1 MNYLALILCLLVS
14 FLSEAAIEVRDE
26 SSEGEAE
33 EEGIIAAGIMSSSA
47 LKQMGEED
55 MNSMFAIDSSDS
67 MANYGG
73 SDTNLSL
80 VRTFE
85 FELSCVDPGDEYRG
99 IVRGGYYFEG
109 LDCNAVSGG
118 VSTVVFSWCEHADGF
133 RCDDDMAE
141 VEAAFEEVYELGDSE
156 LSLIGCVGVDKCSF
170 LFVSRQ
176 SDNFDGS
183 DLENEGIARDD
194 AEGSYVFDLIEA
206 NENSEYYDDA
216 NKEVIGLQQ
225 YVDNNYEEMNETGLM
240 GIYRNS
246 EEDIAIYGE
255 RTGEI
260 PVDNVA
266 ADTGTICVGIDLDN
280 LSQCVADYPLIEY
293 VCDNP
298 DDLVCSYEREKSM
311 EYCSRTKIMSCQSK
325 IACQTEAQ
333 VPIKN
338 ISSSNWPVTTSLN
351 NIQIR
356 SGNDNHLSSGYYE
369 SELSFNISDV
379 ENVRSFY
386 IDYVSLDDMLSMHV
400 NNNFVYYAMDEAIRT
415 SENRWPVGYHKQA
428 PGQSGFL
435 QPSGVI
441 LSDGHIHNND
451 YGQTITTQN
460 INILP
465 YLNDGLNTVTLR
477 LGVRGGGEADVR
489 FKYEAYCGCNWTET
503 WEEVCNATNY

>member
-1 MNYLALILCLLVS
+1 LVS
-14 FLSEAAIEVRDE
+14 FIVEAEVDVRDD
-26 SSEGEAE
+26 STDVEAE
-33 EEGIIAAGIMSSSA
+33 EAGINAAGFMSSNA
-47 LKQMGEED
+47 LDKMGEED
-55 MNSMFAIDSSDS
+55 MDSMFAIDSSDS

-85 FELSCVDPGDEYRG
+85 FELSCIDVGNESNG
-99 IVRGGYYFEG
+99 IMRGGFYFEG
-109 LDCNAVSGG
+109 LDCNAVNGE
-118 VSTVVFSWCEHADGF
+118 VSTVVLSWCEYRDGF
-133 RCDDDMAE
+133 RCDEDMAE
-141 VEAAFEEVYELGDSE
+141 VEVDFEEIYELGDSE
-156 LSLIGCVGVDKCSF
+156 LSLLVCDGVDECSF

-225 YVDNNYEEMNETGLM
+225 YVDNNYTEMNETGMM

-246 EEDIAIYGE
+246 AEDIAIYGE

-266 ADTGTICVGIDLDN
+266 ADTGAVCVGIDLNN
-280 LSQCVADYPLIEY
+280 LDQCLADYSLVEY

-298 DDLVCSYEREKSM
+298 DDLVCSYERDKAM

-325 IACQTEAQ
+325 IACQTESG
-333 VPIKN
+333 VPITN

-356 SGNDNHLSSGYYE
+356 SGNDNHLDSGYYE
-369 SELSFNISDV
+369 SELSFNISDI
-379 ENVRSFY
+379 ENVSSFY

-400 NNNFVYYAMDEAIRT
+400 NGDFVYYAMDEAIRT
-415 SENRWPVGYHKQA
+415 SENRWPVGYHTQA
-428 PGQSGFL
+428 PGHGGWL
-435 QPSGVI
+435 NPSGVI

-451 YGQTITTQN
+451 YGQTVTTQN

-465 YLNDGLNTVTLR
+465 YLNDSLNTITLR